1 MSEIDRDNNGR
12 FKKGT
17 KSPNPGGRGNSKGI
31 VSYIMSKTNNLQDLV
46 DLAYTILNQ
55 HDTKNKDKI
64 TIITMLMN
72 RAIGTPQASVHNT
85 GDLSI
90 TVGLPEDIDDV

>member
-1 MSEIDRDNNGR
+1 MAQ
-12 FKKGT
+12 FKKGV
-17 KSPNPGGRGNSKGI
+17 SGNPSGRPKGSKGI
-31 VSYIMSKTNNLQDLV
+31 SAYIKEKTNNLQDLV